1 MKERINRVTTR
12 SGDAGETGLADGT
25 RLSKAG
31 ARIEV
36 LGAVDEL
43 NAQLGLLRAAL
54 PAEDGLTA
62 LVADV
67 QHRLFDLGGA
77 LSLPGTTRFAE
88 AATGDLEAALA
99 SLNEA
104 LPPLTEFVLP
114 AGDEAVARAHVAR
127 TVCRRAE
134 RDWVRLAEVEPG
146 RDDPR
151 LGVYLNRLSDLLFVL
166 ARVLARRGSGEVT
179 WTPRPD

>member
-12 SGDAGETGLADGT
+12 SGDAGETGLADGS

-54 PAEDGLTA
+54 PGSDELTT

-77 LSLPGTTRFAE
+77 LSLPGTPRFAE
-88 AATGDLEAALA
+88 AATRDLEEAIE
-99 SLNEA
+99 SLNAE

-134 RDWVRLAEVEPG
+134 RDWVRLAEAEPE

>member
-12 SGDAGETGLADGT
+12 GGDAGETGLADGS

-31 ARIEV
+31 TRVEV

-54 PAEDGLTA
+54 PGSDALTA
-62 LVADV
+62 LVADL

-77 LSLPGTTRFAE
+77 LSLPGTPRFAE
-88 AATGDLEAALA
+88 EATRALEDALA
-99 SLNEA
+99 SLNAE

-114 AGDEAVARAHVAR
+114 AGDEAVARAHLAR

-134 RDWVRLAEVEPG
+134 REWVRLAEAEPG

-166 ARVLARRGSGEVT
+166 ARVLARRGTGEVT